1 MTISDL
7 KQFIEENKCI
17 KGDCEENIAP
27 WGESIEKHMTL
38 TNEEVKQLNEYIQR
52 LKANERRKESA
63 LENGNKRLL
72 DEGNYARQ
80 QAFEKQERDK
90 QLAFEQEHFNQKLQY
105 QKEVNPICTEVFSC

>member
-1 MTISDL
+1 
-7 KQFIEENKCI
+7 
-17 KGDCEENIAP
+17 
-27 WGESIEKHMTL
+27 MTL

-80 QAFEKQERDK
+80 QAFEKQESVRTGTFQSK
-90 QLAFEQEHFNQKLQY
+90 VTVSKG
-105 QKEVNPICTEVFSC
+105 S